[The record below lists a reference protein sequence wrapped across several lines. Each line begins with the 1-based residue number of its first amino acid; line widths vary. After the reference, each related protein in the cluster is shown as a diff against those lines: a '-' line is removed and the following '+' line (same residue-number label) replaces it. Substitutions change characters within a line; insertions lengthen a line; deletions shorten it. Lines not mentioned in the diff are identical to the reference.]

1 MSIEFMR
8 AILSKLSDKFDK
20 IEEDLYEDESDVV
33 LNKPADK
40 IRLSAA
46 LQQHFLDTY
55 AWVDDASLARP
66 LIPRS
71 EVLAAIL
78 VGAVDSS
85 LNRKNPTQHHAKYH
99 TCIAHILRNCTVLPS
114 HSNLIEDL
122 LNFTKIPNASSMHQL
137 VLWCY
142 AAPQNNITFVNMLV
156 GLLTTR
162 DGVRFPT
169 NSKLVDSCRNFY
181 FRSKLIGTL
190 ADAHEVVLNIDP
202 LKSMEWFK
210 NQVELIYARN
220 QNEPI
225 EAIRDEVHFLAWFIL
240 LILVEHTN
248 KVPAIHDLMLEANSI
263 LTEHYLRRT
272 LK

>member
-8 AILSKLSDKFDK
+8 VILSKLSGKFDK

-33 LNKPADK
+33 LNKPADR
-40 IRLSAA
+40 IRLSTA

-55 AWVDDASLARP
+55 AWVDDVSLTRP
-66 LIPRS
+66 LIPRV

-85 LNRKNPTQHHAKYH
+85 LNRKKPSAHHAKYH
-99 TCIAHILRNCTVLPS
+99 TCVAHILQNCTVCAS
-114 HSNLIEDL
+114 HNHLIEDL
-122 LNFTKIPNASSMHQL
+122 LDFTKIPEASSMHQL
-137 VLWCY
+137 IRWCY
-142 AAPQNNITFVNMLV
+142 SAPQNDINFVDMLV

-169 NSKLVDSCRNFY
+169 NNKLVDSCRNFY

-202 LKSMEWFK
+202 LRSMEWFK

-225 EAIRDEVHFLAWFIL
+225 ETIRDDVHFLAWFVL
-240 LILVEHTN
+240 LSLVEHTN
-248 KVPAIHDLMLEANSI
+248 KVSAIHDLMLEANSI
-263 LTEHYLRRT
+263 LTEHYLRRA

>member
-8 AILSKLSDKFDK
+8 VILSKLSGKFDK

-33 LNKPADK
+33 SSNSADK
-40 IRLSAA
+40 VRISKD
-46 LQQHFLDTY
+46 LQRHFLDTY
-55 AWVDDASLARP
+55 EWVDDVSLRRP
-66 LIPRS
+66 LIPRV

-85 LNRKNPTQHHAKYH
+85 LNRKKTSSHHAKYH
-99 TCIAHILRNCTVLPS
+99 TCIAHILRNCSV
-114 HSNLIEDL
+114 HSAHTRLIEDL
-122 LNFTKIPNASSMHQL
+122 LDFTKIPEASSMHKL
-137 VLWCY
+137 IRWCY
-142 AAPQNNITFVNMLV
+142 DAPQNEINFVDMLV

-162 DGVRFPT
+162 DGVRFPE

-202 LKSMEWFK
+202 LKAMEWFK
-210 NQVELIYARN
+210 NQVELVYARN
-220 QNEPI
+220 REQSI
-225 EAIRDEVHFLAWFIL
+225 EVIRDEVHFLAWFIL

-248 KVPAIHDLMLEANSI
+248 KVAAIHDLMLEANSI